1 MQFLID
7 FSISRLTNDVK
18 DSGFFAEQVDPR
30 LPGDHQ
36 VAERGRRSLLEV
48 HRPELGQIR
57 QRRC

>member
-1 MQFLID
+1 MLMN
-7 FSISRLTNDVK
+7 R
-18 DSGFFAEQVDPR
+18 FFAEQVDPR

-36 VAERGRRSLLEV
+36 VAERGRRSILEV